1 MATGVG
7 SQGPPSPARGVRAEG
22 RTLWRRL
29 GRALRPRR
37 RFPPTR
43 EGWYFLVATLLVGLA
58 AINAGLN
65 LLFLVWGMML
75 FLILASGVL
84 SELCLRKLE
93 VRRATPPAVY
103 AETPYLMGIALT
115 NDKRRLPSFSVE
127 VEDLVAGRPIEKR
140 CYFLKLPSGRTQETA
155 YRHVASRR
163 GRLKLSGFRL
173 STRFPFGLIH
183 KSKDIEAPA
192 ELLVYPALVPV
203 PGNLLRGFASQH
215 GRGLH
220 KWRSRRGEFF
230 GLREFRQGDDP
241 RDIHWRTSARRG
253 APFVR
258 EAEDDEGQEVC
269 LVLDNSV
276 TSAAPA
282 AGGTRTPPP
291 SGEAGGDDT
300 DAPFEETVSLTAS
313 LACELLARGYRVG
326 LCARGEEIT
335 PEGGQAQATR
345 LLRFLALVA
354 PVSPEVP
361 LRDAGRVGATIR
373 LRPGRTPEVGFGGS
387 ASAPRRIA

>member
-1 MATGVG
+1 MRARRQDQDPAA
-7 SQGPPSPARGVRAEG
+7 SPPKRKRPWWEWLKS
-22 RTLWRRL
+22 
-29 GRALRPRR
+29 ALRPRR

-84 SELCLRKLE
+84 SELCLRHLE
-93 VRRATPPAVY
+93 VRRATPPTVHAD
-103 AETPYLMGIALT
+103 TPYLMAIALT
-115 NDKRRLPSFSVE
+115 NHKRRLPSFSVE
-127 VEDLVAGRPIEKR
+127 VEDLVARRPIEKR
-140 CYFLKLPSGRTQETA
+140 CYFLKLPAGRTQETA
-155 YRHVASRR
+155 YRHVATRR

-183 KSKDIEAPA
+183 KSKDIDAPA
-192 ELLVYPALVPV
+192 EVLVYPALIAVPA
-203 PGNLLRGFASQH
+203 NLLRGFASHH

-258 EAEDDEGQEVC
+258 ELEDDEGQEVC
-269 LVLDNSV
+269 LVLDNGV
-276 TSAAPA
+276 FGPEERDRAALTTEQDTA
-282 AGGTRTPPP
+282 F
-291 SGEAGGDDT
+291 EA
-300 DAPFEETVSLTAS
+300 TVSLAAS

-345 LLRFLALVA
+345 LLRFLALVQPA
-354 PVSPEVP
+354 SRRVP
-361 LRDAGRVGATIR
+361 LIDSARSGATIR
-373 LRPGRTPEVGFGGS
+373 LHPGREPEVGFGGS
-387 ASAPRRIA
+387 TAAPRRIA